1 MLRKLSYNGFK
12 FLSGLIYHNS
22 RENAMKGLKIA
33 LKRMFN
39 HKFIIKMKKNITKLD
54 ISIKNGINKVFGTS
68 KLTRKEQI
76 AKDKTYQHACNCNI
90 KSDNFKAKLL
100 NFLATERGKEF
111 VRVLP
116 FRSVERLFYIRHKGT
131 FKTHFRGTSNDYIV
145 PFELPFK
152 SRDRN
157 LDCIKEVLVRAR
169 IGVPEIMGY
178 EKWLKTYKSAKKP
191 KWKDDPYHPQPKLLT
206 KGKVYDHEK
215 ILSWESDPRLP
226 ELEKSGEFNAIRGF
240 GTWVVLVSKKKYR
253 IPSEQGQI
261 ALKIQHVNHM
271 DADQYLVQLENH
283 KMEKWVRKHPKPTNA
298 QKKQDLFPKLM
309 DTEWNT
315 REHNAREFI
324 RNNIRAK
331 YDKTNL
337 PIIGRFDIG
346 GNKWE
351 ERIIGYVRDY
361 THLADHINDDYYGNK
376 MNPILKKAYDIFDAY
391 YEHHP
396 NMSNGYIQ
404 NAEKTIG
411 RVLLPSHKS
420 CLQLTLNEGAVL
432 NMTQT
437 YSSAA

>member
-1 MLRKLSYNGFK
+1 
-12 FLSGLIYHNS
+12 
-22 RENAMKGLKIA
+22 
-33 LKRMFN
+33 
-39 HKFIIKMKKNITKLD
+39 MKKNITNID
-54 ISIKNGINKVFGTS
+54 IKIKNGINKVFGMAN
-68 KLTRKEQI
+68 LTHKEQV
-76 AKDKTYQHACNCNI
+76 AKDKIYQHACNRNI
-90 KSDNFKAKLL
+90 QADKFKAKLL
-100 NFLATERGKEF
+100 NFLATERGKTF
-111 VRVLP
+111 VRLLP
-116 FRSVERLFYIRHKGT
+116 YRSVESMFYVRRKGIDKRNYYGST
-131 FKTHFRGTSNDYIV
+131 LDYMV

-152 SRDRN
+152 NRERN
-157 LDCIKEVLVRAR
+157 IDCIKEVLTRAR
-169 IGVPEIMGY
+169 IGIPDLMGY
-178 EKWLKTYKSAKKP
+178 EGWIKKFKSTKKP
-191 KWKDDPYHPQPKLLT
+191 KWKDIPKHPQPKLLS
-206 KGKVYDHEK
+206 KGKVYDHES

-240 GTWVVLVSKKKYR
+240 GTWVVLLSKKKYR
-253 IPSEQGQI
+253 IPSEQEQI

-271 DADQYLVQLENH
+271 DAEQYMIRLENH
-283 KMEKWVRKHPKPTNA
+283 KMEKWVRKHPKPTDA

-324 RNNIRAK
+324 RNKIRAK
-331 YDKTNL
+331 YDKINL
-337 PIIGRFDIG
+337 PVIGRFEDG
-346 GNKWE
+346 DNKWE

-361 THLADHINDDYYGNK
+361 THLADHINDDYYGNE

-411 RVLLPSHKS
+411 RVLLPSHKN
-420 CLQLTLNEGAVL
+420 CLQLTLGGGTVL

>member
-1 MLRKLSYNGFK
+1 
-12 FLSGLIYHNS
+12 
-22 RENAMKGLKIA
+22 
-33 LKRMFN
+33 
-39 HKFIIKMKKNITKLD
+39 MKKNITNID
-54 ISIKNGINKVFGTS
+54 IKIKNGINKVFGMA
-68 KLTRKEQI
+68 KLTHKEQV
-76 AKDKTYQHACNCNI
+76 AKDKMYQYACNRNI
-90 KSDNFKAKLL
+90 QADKFKAKLL
-100 NFLATERGKEF
+100 NFLATERGKTF
-111 VRVLP
+111 VRLLP
-116 FRSVERLFYIRHKGT
+116 YRSIESMFYTRPKGIDK
-131 FKTHFRGTSNDYIV
+131 FHYRGNALDYMV

-157 LDCIKEVLVRAR
+157 IDCIKEVLIRAR

-178 EKWLKTYKSAKKP
+178 EKWLKSYKSAKKP
-191 KWKDDPYHPQPKLLT
+191 KWIDNPRNTQPKLLT

-240 GTWVVLVSKKKYR
+240 GTWVVLLSKKKYR

-271 DADQYLVQLENH
+271 DAEQYMIRLENH
-283 KMEKWVRKHPKPTNA
+283 KMEKWVRKHPKPTDA

-324 RNNIRAK
+324 RNKIRAK

-337 PIIGRFDIG
+337 PVIGRFETGD
-346 GNKWE
+346 NKWE
-351 ERIIGYVRDY
+351 ERIIGHVRDY
-361 THLADHINDDYYGNK
+361 THLADHINDDYYGNE

-411 RVLLPSHKS
+411 RVLLPSHKN
-420 CLQLTLNEGAVL
+420 CLQLTLGGGTVL

>member
-1 MLRKLSYNGFK
+1 
-12 FLSGLIYHNS
+12 
-22 RENAMKGLKIA
+22 
-33 LKRMFN
+33 
-39 HKFIIKMKKNITKLD
+39 MKKNITNID
-54 ISIKNGINKVFGTS
+54 IKIKNGINKVFGMAG
-68 KLTRKEQI
+68 LTHKEQV
-76 AKDKTYQHACNCNI
+76 AKDKMYQHACNRNI
-90 KSDNFKAKLL
+90 QADKFKAKLL
-100 NFLATERGKEF
+100 NFLATERGKTF
-111 VRVLP
+111 VRLLP
-116 FRSVERLFYIRHKGT
+116 YRSIESMFYTRPKGIDK
-131 FKTHFRGTSNDYIV
+131 FHYRGSALDYMV
-145 PFELPFK
+145 PFKLPFK

-157 LDCIKEVLVRAR
+157 LDCIKEVLIRAR

-178 EKWLKTYKSAKKP
+178 EKWLKSYKSAKKP
-191 KWKDDPYHPQPKLLT
+191 KWIDNPRNTQPKLLT

-240 GTWVVLVSKKKYR
+240 GTWVVLLSKKKYR

-271 DADQYLVQLENH
+271 DAEQYMIRLENH
-283 KMEKWVRKHPKPTNA
+283 KMEKWVRKHPKPTDA

-324 RNNIRAK
+324 RNKICAK

-337 PIIGRFDIG
+337 PVIGRFEAGD
-346 GNKWE
+346 NKWE

-361 THLADHINDDYYGNK
+361 THLADHINDDYYGNE

-411 RVLLPSHKS
+411 RVLLPSHKN
-420 CLQLTLNEGAVL
+420 CLQLTLGGGTVL

>member
-1 MLRKLSYNGFK
+1 
-12 FLSGLIYHNS
+12 
-22 RENAMKGLKIA
+22 
-33 LKRMFN
+33 
-39 HKFIIKMKKNITKLD
+39 MKKNITNID
-54 ISIKNGINKVFGTS
+54 IKIKNGINKVFGMAN
-68 KLTRKEQI
+68 LTHKEQV
-76 AKDKTYQHACNCNI
+76 AKDKIYQHACNRNI
-90 KSDNFKAKLL
+90 QADKFKAKLL
-100 NFLATERGKEF
+100 NFLATERGKTF
-111 VRVLP
+111 VRLLP
-116 FRSVERLFYIRHKGT
+116 YRSVESMFYVRRKGIDKRNYHGST
-131 FKTHFRGTSNDYIV
+131 LDYMV

-152 SRDRN
+152 NRERN
-157 LDCIKEVLVRAR
+157 IDCIKEVLTRAR
-169 IGVPEIMGY
+169 IGIPDLMGY
-178 EKWLKTYKSAKKP
+178 EGWIKKFKSTKKP
-191 KWKDDPYHPQPKLLT
+191 KWKDIPKHPQPKLLS
-206 KGKVYDHEK
+206 KGKVYDHES

-240 GTWVVLVSKKKYR
+240 GTWVVLLSKKKYR
-253 IPSEQGQI
+253 IPSEQEQI

-271 DADQYLVQLENH
+271 DAEQYMIRLENH
-283 KMEKWVRKHPKPTNA
+283 KMEKWVRKHPKPTDA

-324 RNNIRAK
+324 RNKIRAK
-331 YDKTNL
+331 YDKINL
-337 PIIGRFDIG
+337 PVIGRFEDG
-346 GNKWE
+346 DNKWE

-361 THLADHINDDYYGNK
+361 THLADHINDDYYGNE

-411 RVLLPSHKS
+411 RVLLPSHKN
-420 CLQLTLNEGAVL
+420 CLQLTLGGGTVL

>member
-1 MLRKLSYNGFK
+1 
-12 FLSGLIYHNS
+12 
-22 RENAMKGLKIA
+22 
-33 LKRMFN
+33 
-39 HKFIIKMKKNITKLD
+39 MKKNITNID
-54 ISIKNGINKVFGTS
+54 IKIKNGINKVFGMAN
-68 KLTRKEQI
+68 LTHKEQV
-76 AKDKTYQHACNCNI
+76 AKDKIYQHACNRNI
-90 KSDNFKAKLL
+90 QADKFKAKLL
-100 NFLATERGKEF
+100 NFLATERGKTF
-111 VRVLP
+111 VRLLP
-116 FRSVERLFYIRHKGT
+116 YRSVESMFYTRPKGIDK
-131 FKTHFRGTSNDYIV
+131 FHYCGSALDYIV

-152 SRDRN
+152 NRERN
-157 LDCIKEVLVRAR
+157 VDCIKEVLVRAR
-169 IGVPEIMGY
+169 IGIPDLMGY
-178 EKWLKTYKSAKKP
+178 EGWIKKFKSTKKP
-191 KWKDDPYHPQPKLLT
+191 KWKDIPKHPQPKLLS
-206 KGKVYDHEK
+206 KGKVYDHES

-240 GTWVVLVSKKKYR
+240 GTWVVLLSKKKYS

-271 DADQYLVQLENH
+271 DAEQYMIRLENH
-283 KMEKWVRKHPKPTNA
+283 KMEKWVRKHPKPTDA

-324 RNNIRAK
+324 RNKIRAK

-337 PIIGRFDIG
+337 PVIGRFEAG

-361 THLADHINDDYYGNK
+361 THLADHINDDYYGNE

-404 NAEKTIG
+404 NAEKTMG
-411 RVLLPSHKS
+411 RVLLPSHKN
-420 CLQLTLNEGAVL
+420 CLQLTLGGGTVL

>member
-1 MLRKLSYNGFK
+1 
-12 FLSGLIYHNS
+12 
-22 RENAMKGLKIA
+22 
-33 LKRMFN
+33 
-39 HKFIIKMKKNITKLD
+39 MKKNITNID
-54 ISIKNGINKVFGTS
+54 IKIKNGINKVFGMA
-68 KLTRKEQI
+68 KLTHKEQV
-76 AKDKTYQHACNCNI
+76 AKDKMYQYACNRNI
-90 KSDNFKAKLL
+90 QADKFKAKLL
-100 NFLATERGKEF
+100 NFLATERGKTF
-111 VRVLP
+111 VRLLP
-116 FRSVERLFYIRHKGT
+116 YRSIESMFYTRPKGIDK
-131 FKTHFRGTSNDYIV
+131 FHYRGNALDYMV

-152 SRDRN
+152 SRNRN
-157 LDCIKEVLVRAR
+157 LDCIKEVLIRAR

-178 EKWLKTYKSAKKP
+178 EKWLKSYKSAKKP
-191 KWKDDPYHPQPKLLT
+191 KWIDNPRNTQPKLLT

-240 GTWVVLVSKKKYR
+240 GTWVVLLSKKKYR

-271 DADQYLVQLENH
+271 DAEQYMIRLENH
-283 KMEKWVRKHPKPTNA
+283 KMEKWVRKHPKPTDA

-324 RNNIRAK
+324 RNKIRAK

-337 PIIGRFDIG
+337 PVIGRFETGD
-346 GNKWE
+346 NKWE
-351 ERIIGYVRDY
+351 ERIIGHVRDY
-361 THLADHINDDYYGNK
+361 THLADHINDDYYGNE

-411 RVLLPSHKS
+411 RVLLPSHKN
-420 CLQLTLNEGAVL
+420 CLQLTLGGGTVL

>member
-1 MLRKLSYNGFK
+1 
-12 FLSGLIYHNS
+12 
-22 RENAMKGLKIA
+22 
-33 LKRMFN
+33 
-39 HKFIIKMKKNITKLD
+39 MKKNITNID
-54 ISIKNGINKVFGTS
+54 IKIKNGINKVFGMAN
-68 KLTRKEQI
+68 LTHKEQV
-76 AKDKTYQHACNCNI
+76 AKDKMYQHACNRNI
-90 KSDNFKAKLL
+90 QADKFKAKLL
-100 NFLATERGKEF
+100 NFLATERGKTF
-111 VRVLP
+111 VRLLP
-116 FRSVERLFYIRHKGT
+116 YRSIESMFYTRPKGIDKRHYHG
-131 FKTHFRGTSNDYIV
+131 SALDYIV

-152 SRDRN
+152 NRERN
-157 LDCIKEVLVRAR
+157 VDCIKEVLAK
-169 IGVPEIMGY
+169 EKYMIMNLYFRGN
-178 EKWLKTYKSAKKP
+178 KKFKSTKKP
-191 KWKDDPYHPQPKLLT
+191 KWKDIPRYPQPKLLT

-271 DADQYLVQLENH
+271 DAEQYMIRLENH
-283 KMEKWVRKHPKPTNA
+283 KMEKWVRKHPKPTDA
-298 QKKQDLFPKLM
+298 QKKQDLFPELM

-324 RNNIRAK
+324 RNKIRAK

-337 PIIGRFDIG
+337 PVIGRFEAGD
-346 GNKWE
+346 NKWE

-361 THLADHINDDYYGNK
+361 THLADHINDDYYGNE

-411 RVLLPSHKS
+411 RVLLPSHKN
-420 CLQLTLNEGAVL
+420 CLKLTLGGGTVL

>member
-1 MLRKLSYNGFK
+1 
-12 FLSGLIYHNS
+12 
-22 RENAMKGLKIA
+22 
-33 LKRMFN
+33 MFN

-68 KLTRKEQI
+68 KLTCKEQI
-76 AKDKTYQHACNCNI
+76 AKDKMYQHACNCNI
-90 KSDNFKAKLL
+90 KADNFKAKLL

-116 FRSVERLFYIRHKGT
+116 FRTVERLFYIRHKGT
-131 FKTHFRGTSNDYIV
+131 SKTHFRGTSNDYIV

-178 EKWLKTYKSAKKP
+178 EKWLKAYTSAKKP
-191 KWKDDPYHPQPKLLT
+191 KWINNPHHTQPKLLT

-283 KMEKWVRKHPKPTNA
+283 KMEKWVRKHPKPTDA

-337 PIIGRFDIG
+337 PVIGRFDIG
-346 GNKWE
+346 NNKWE

-411 RVLLPSHKS
+411 RVLLPSHKN
-420 CLQLTLNEGAVL
+420 CLQLTLNGGTVL

>member
-1 MLRKLSYNGFK
+1 
-12 FLSGLIYHNS
+12 
-22 RENAMKGLKIA
+22 
-33 LKRMFN
+33 
-39 HKFIIKMKKNITKLD
+39 MKKNITNID
-54 ISIKNGINKVFGTS
+54 IKIKNGINKVFGMAN
-68 KLTRKEQI
+68 LTHKEQVV
-76 AKDKTYQHACNCNI
+76 KDKMYQHACNRNI
-90 KSDNFKAKLL
+90 QADKFKAKLL
-100 NFLATERGKEF
+100 NFLATERGKTF
-111 VRVLP
+111 VRLLP
-116 FRSVERLFYIRHKGT
+116 YRSVESMFYTRHKGIDK
-131 FKTHFRGTSNDYIV
+131 FHYRGSALDYMV

-157 LDCIKEVLVRAR
+157 LDCIKEVLIRAR

-178 EKWLKTYKSAKKP
+178 EKWLKSYKSAKKP
-191 KWKDDPYHPQPKLLT
+191 KWIDNPRNTQPKLLT
-206 KGKVYDHEK
+206 KGKICDHEK

-240 GTWVVLVSKKKYR
+240 GTWVVLLSKKNYR

-271 DADQYLVQLENH
+271 DAEQYMIRLENH
-283 KMEKWVRKHPKPTNA
+283 KMEKWVRKHPKPTDA

-324 RNNIRAK
+324 RNKIRAK

-337 PIIGRFDIG
+337 PVIGRFEAGD
-346 GNKWE
+346 NKWE

-361 THLADHINDDYYGNK
+361 THLADHINDDYYGNE

-404 NAEKTIG
+404 NAEKTMG
-411 RVLLPSHKS
+411 RVLLPSHKN
-420 CLQLTLNEGAVL
+420 CLQLTLGGRTVL

>member
-1 MLRKLSYNGFK
+1 
-12 FLSGLIYHNS
+12 
-22 RENAMKGLKIA
+22 
-33 LKRMFN
+33 
-39 HKFIIKMKKNITKLD
+39 MKKNITNID
-54 ISIKNGINKVFGTS
+54 IKIKNGINKVFGMAN
-68 KLTRKEQI
+68 LTHKEQV
-76 AKDKTYQHACNCNI
+76 AKDKMYQHACNRNI
-90 KSDNFKAKLL
+90 QADKFKAKLL
-100 NFLATERGKEF
+100 NFLATERGKTF
-111 VRVLP
+111 VRLLP
-116 FRSVERLFYIRHKGT
+116 YRSVESMFYVQRKGIDK
-131 FKTHFRGTSNDYIV
+131 FHYRGSALDYMV

-157 LDCIKEVLVRAR
+157 LDCIKEVLIRAR

-178 EKWLKTYKSAKKP
+178 EKWLKSYKSAKKP
-191 KWKDDPYHPQPKLLT
+191 KWIDNPRNTQPKLLT

-226 ELEKSGEFNAIRGF
+226 ELEKSGEFNVIRGF
-240 GTWVVLVSKKKYR
+240 GTWVVLLSKKKYR

-271 DADQYLVQLENH
+271 DAEQYMIRLENH
-283 KMEKWVRKHPKPTNA
+283 KMEKWVRKHPKPTDA

-324 RNNIRAK
+324 RNKIRAK

-337 PIIGRFDIG
+337 PVIGRFEAGD
-346 GNKWE
+346 NKWE
-351 ERIIGYVRDY
+351 ERIIGHVRDY
-361 THLADHINDDYYGNK
+361 THLADHINDDYYGNE

-404 NAEKTIG
+404 NAENTIG
-411 RVLLPSHKS
+411 RVLLPSHKN
-420 CLQLTLNEGAVL
+420 CLQLTLGGGTVL

>member
-1 MLRKLSYNGFK
+1 
-12 FLSGLIYHNS
+12 
-22 RENAMKGLKIA
+22 
-33 LKRMFN
+33 
-39 HKFIIKMKKNITKLD
+39 MKKNITNID
-54 ISIKNGINKVFGTS
+54 IKIKNGINKVFGMAN
-68 KLTRKEQI
+68 LTHKEQV
-76 AKDKTYQHACNCNI
+76 AKDKTYQHACNRNI
-90 KSDNFKAKLL
+90 QADKFKAKLL
-100 NFLATERGKEF
+100 NFLATERGKTF
-111 VRVLP
+111 VRLLP
-116 FRSVERLFYIRHKGT
+116 YRSIESMFYTRPKGIDK
-131 FKTHFRGTSNDYIV
+131 FHYRGSALDYMV

-157 LDCIKEVLVRAR
+157 LDCIKEVLIRAR

-178 EKWLKTYKSAKKP
+178 EKWLKSYKSAKKP
-191 KWKDDPYHPQPKLLT
+191 KWIDNPRNTQPKLLT

-240 GTWVVLVSKKKYR
+240 GTWVVLLSKKKYR

-271 DADQYLVQLENH
+271 DAEQYMIRLENH
-283 KMEKWVRKHPKPTNA
+283 KMEKWVRKHPKPTDA

-324 RNNIRAK
+324 RNKIRAK

-337 PIIGRFDIG
+337 PVIGRFEAGD
-346 GNKWE
+346 NKWE
-351 ERIIGYVRDY
+351 ERVIGHVRDY
-361 THLADHINDDYYGNK
+361 THLADHINDDYYGNE

-411 RVLLPSHKS
+411 RVLLPSHKN
-420 CLQLTLNEGAVL
+420 CLQLTLGGGTVL

>member
-1 MLRKLSYNGFK
+1 
-12 FLSGLIYHNS
+12 
-22 RENAMKGLKIA
+22 
-33 LKRMFN
+33 
-39 HKFIIKMKKNITKLD
+39 MKKNITNID
-54 ISIKNGINKVFGTS
+54 IKIKNGINKVFGMAN
-68 KLTRKEQI
+68 LTHKEQV
-76 AKDKTYQHACNCNI
+76 AKDKTYQHACNRNI
-90 KSDNFKAKLL
+90 QADKFKAKLL
-100 NFLATERGKEF
+100 NFLATERGKTF
-111 VRVLP
+111 VRLLP
-116 FRSVERLFYIRHKGT
+116 YRSVESMFYTRPKGIDKRHYHG
-131 FKTHFRGTSNDYIV
+131 SALDYIV

-152 SRDRN
+152 NRERN
-157 LDCIKEVLVRAR
+157 VDCIKEVLTRAR
-169 IGVPEIMGY
+169 IGIPDLMGY
-178 EKWLKTYKSAKKP
+178 EGWIKKFKSTKKP
-191 KWKDDPYHPQPKLLT
+191 KWKDIPKHPQPKLLS
-206 KGKVYDHEK
+206 KGKVYDHES

-240 GTWVVLVSKKKYR
+240 GTWVVLLSKKKYR

-271 DADQYLVQLENH
+271 DAEQYMIRLENH
-283 KMEKWVRKHPKPTNA
+283 KMEKWVRKHPKPTDA
-298 QKKQDLFPKLM
+298 QKKQDLFPELM

-324 RNNIRAK
+324 RNKIRAK

-337 PIIGRFDIG
+337 PVIGRFEVGD
-346 GNKWE
+346 NKWE

-361 THLADHINDDYYGNK
+361 THLADHINDDYYGNE

-411 RVLLPSHKS
+411 RVLLPRHKN
-420 CLQLTLNEGAVL
+420 CLQLTLGGGTVL

>member
-1 MLRKLSYNGFK
+1 
-12 FLSGLIYHNS
+12 
-22 RENAMKGLKIA
+22 
-33 LKRMFN
+33 
-39 HKFIIKMKKNITKLD
+39 MKKNITNID
-54 ISIKNGINKVFGTS
+54 IKIKNGINKVFGMAG
-68 KLTRKEQI
+68 LTHKEQV
-76 AKDKTYQHACNCNI
+76 AKDKMYQHACNRNI
-90 KSDNFKAKLL
+90 QADKFKAKLL
-100 NFLATERGKEF
+100 NFLATERGKTF
-111 VRVLP
+111 VRLLP
-116 FRSVERLFYIRHKGT
+116 YRSVESMFYVRPKGIDK
-131 FKTHFRGTSNDYIV
+131 FHYRGSALDYVV

-152 SRDRN
+152 NRERN
-157 LDCIKEVLVRAR
+157 VDCIKEVLAK
-169 IGVPEIMGY
+169 EKYMIMNLYFRGN
-178 EKWLKTYKSAKKP
+178 KKFKSTKKP
-191 KWKDDPYHPQPKLLT
+191 KWKDIPRHPQPKLLT

-240 GTWVVLVSKKKYR
+240 GTWVVLLSKKKYC

-271 DADQYLVQLENH
+271 DAEQYMIRLENH
-283 KMEKWVRKHPKPTNA
+283 KMEKWVRKHPKPTDA

-324 RNNIRAK
+324 RNKIRAK

-337 PIIGRFDIG
+337 PVIGRFEAGD
-346 GNKWE
+346 NKWE

-361 THLADHINDDYYGNK
+361 THLADHINDDYYGNE

-411 RVLLPSHKS
+411 RVLLPSHKN
-420 CLQLTLNEGAVL
+420 CLQLTLGGGTVL

>member
-1 MLRKLSYNGFK
+1 
-12 FLSGLIYHNS
+12 
-22 RENAMKGLKIA
+22 
-33 LKRMFN
+33 
-39 HKFIIKMKKNITKLD
+39 MKKNITNID
-54 ISIKNGINKVFGTS
+54 IKIKNGINKVFGMA
-68 KLTRKEQI
+68 KLTHKEQV
-76 AKDKTYQHACNCNI
+76 AKDKMYQYACNRNI
-90 KSDNFKAKLL
+90 QADKFKAKLL
-100 NFLATERGKEF
+100 NFLATERGKTF
-111 VRVLP
+111 VRLLP
-116 FRSVERLFYIRHKGT
+116 YRSVESMFYTRPKGIDK
-131 FKTHFRGTSNDYIV
+131 FHYRGNALDYMV

-152 SRDRN
+152 SRNRN
-157 LDCIKEVLVRAR
+157 LDCIKEVLIRAR

-178 EKWLKTYKSAKKP
+178 EKWLKSYKSAKKP
-191 KWKDDPYHPQPKLLT
+191 KWIDNPRNTQPKLLT

-240 GTWVVLVSKKKYR
+240 GTWVVLLSKKKYR

-271 DADQYLVQLENH
+271 DAEQYMIRLENH
-283 KMEKWVRKHPKPTNA
+283 KMEKWVRKHPKPTDA

-324 RNNIRAK
+324 RNKIRAK

-337 PIIGRFDIG
+337 PVIGRFETGD
-346 GNKWE
+346 NKLE
-351 ERIIGYVRDY
+351 ERVIGHVRDY
-361 THLADHINDDYYGNK
+361 THLADHINDDYYGNE

-411 RVLLPSHKS
+411 RVLLPSHKN
-420 CLQLTLNEGAVL
+420 CLQLTLGGGTVL

>member
-1 MLRKLSYNGFK
+1 M
-12 FLSGLIYHNS
+12 
-22 RENAMKGLKIA
+22 E
-33 LKRMFN
+33 
-39 HKFIIKMKKNITKLD
+39 KNITNID
-54 ISIKNGINKVFGTS
+54 IKIKNGINKVFGMAN
-68 KLTRKEQI
+68 LTHKEQV
-76 AKDKTYQHACNCNI
+76 AKDKMYQHACNRNI
-90 KSDNFKAKLL
+90 QADKFKAKLL
-100 NFLATERGKEF
+100 NFLATERGKTF
-111 VRVLP
+111 VRLLP
-116 FRSVERLFYIRHKGT
+116 YRSIESMFYTRPKGIDK
-131 FKTHFRGTSNDYIV
+131 FHYRGSALDYMV
-145 PFELPFK
+145 PFKLPFK

-157 LDCIKEVLVRAR
+157 LDCIKEVLIRAR

-178 EKWLKTYKSAKKP
+178 EKWLKSYKSAKKP
-191 KWKDDPYHPQPKLLT
+191 KWIDNPRNTQPKLLT

-240 GTWVVLVSKKKYR
+240 GTWVVLLSKKKYR

-271 DADQYLVQLENH
+271 DAEQYMIRLENH
-283 KMEKWVRKHPKPTNA
+283 KMEKWVRKHPKPTDA

-324 RNNIRAK
+324 RNKIRAK

-337 PIIGRFDIG
+337 PVIGRFEAGD
-346 GNKWE
+346 NKWE

-361 THLADHINDDYYGNK
+361 THLADHINDDYYGNE

-404 NAEKTIG
+404 NAEKTTG
-411 RVLLPSHKS
+411 RVLLPSHKN
-420 CLQLTLNEGAVL
+420 CLQLTLGGGTVL

>member
-1 MLRKLSYNGFK
+1 
-12 FLSGLIYHNS
+12 
-22 RENAMKGLKIA
+22 
-33 LKRMFN
+33 
-39 HKFIIKMKKNITKLD
+39 MKKNITNID
-54 ISIKNGINKVFGTS
+54 IKIKNGINKVFGMAN
-68 KLTRKEQI
+68 LTHKEQV
-76 AKDKTYQHACNCNI
+76 AKDKMYQHACNRNI
-90 KSDNFKAKLL
+90 QADKFKAKLL
-100 NFLATERGKEF
+100 NFLATERGKTF
-111 VRVLP
+111 VRLLP
-116 FRSVERLFYIRHKGT
+116 YRSVESMFYVRRKGIDK
-131 FKTHFRGTSNDYIV
+131 FHYRGSALDYIV

-152 SRDRN
+152 NRERN
-157 LDCIKEVLVRAR
+157 IDCIKEVLTRAN
-169 IGVPEIMGY
+169 IGIPDLIGY
-178 EKWLKTYKSAKKP
+178 EGWLKKFKSTKKP
-191 KWKDDPYHPQPKLLT
+191 KWIDNQHHPQPKLLT
-206 KGKVYDHEK
+206 KSKVYDHEK

-226 ELEKSGEFNAIRGF
+226 ELEKSGEFNTIRGF

-271 DADQYLVQLENH
+271 DAEQYMIRLENH
-283 KMEKWVRKHPKPTNA
+283 KMEKWVRKHPKPTDA
-298 QKKQDLFPKLM
+298 QKKQDLFPELM

-324 RNNIRAK
+324 RNKIRAK

-337 PIIGRFDIG
+337 PVIGRFEVGD
-346 GNKWE
+346 NKWE
-351 ERIIGYVRDY
+351 ERIIGHVRDY
-361 THLADHINDDYYGNK
+361 THIADHINDDYYGNE

-411 RVLLPSHKS
+411 RVLLPSHKN
-420 CLQLTLNEGAVL
+420 CLQLTLGGGAVL

>member
-1 MLRKLSYNGFK
+1 
-12 FLSGLIYHNS
+12 
-22 RENAMKGLKIA
+22 
-33 LKRMFN
+33 MFN
-39 HKFIIKMKKNITKLD
+39 HKFIIKMKKNMTKLD

-76 AKDKTYQHACNCNI
+76 AKDKMYQHACNCNI
-90 KSDNFKAKLL
+90 KADNFKAKLL

-131 FKTHFRGTSNDYIV
+131 SKTHFRRTSNDYIV

-169 IGVPEIMGY
+169 IGVPEIIGY
-178 EKWLKTYKSAKKP
+178 GKWLKTYKSAKKP
-191 KWKDDPYHPQPKLLT
+191 KWKDDPYYPQPKLLT
-206 KGKVYDHEK
+206 KGKVYDHES

-240 GTWVVLVSKKKYR
+240 GTWVFLLSKKKYR

-271 DADQYLVQLENH
+271 DAEQYMIRLENH
-283 KMEKWVRKHPKPTNA
+283 KMEKWVRKHPKPTDA
-298 QKKQDLFPKLM
+298 QKKQDLFPELM

-315 REHNAREFI
+315 HEHNAREFI
-324 RNNIRAK
+324 RNKIRAK

-337 PIIGRFDIG
+337 PVIGRFEDG
-346 GNKWE
+346 DNKWE

-361 THLADHINDDYYGNK
+361 THLADHINDDYYGNE

-411 RVLLPSHKS
+411 RVLLPSHKN
-420 CLQLTLNEGAVL
+420 CLQLTLGGGTVL

>member
-1 MLRKLSYNGFK
+1 
-12 FLSGLIYHNS
+12 
-22 RENAMKGLKIA
+22 
-33 LKRMFN
+33 
-39 HKFIIKMKKNITKLD
+39 MKKNITNID
-54 ISIKNGINKVFGTS
+54 IKIKNGINKVFGMAN
-68 KLTRKEQI
+68 LTHKEQV
-76 AKDKTYQHACNCNI
+76 AKDKMYQHACNRNI
-90 KSDNFKAKLL
+90 QADKFKAKLL
-100 NFLATERGKEF
+100 NFLATERGKTF
-111 VRVLP
+111 VRLLP
-116 FRSVERLFYIRHKGT
+116 YRSIESMFYTRSKGIDK
-131 FKTHFRGTSNDYIV
+131 FHYRGSALDYMV

-157 LDCIKEVLVRAR
+157 LDCIKEVLIRAR

-178 EKWLKTYKSAKKP
+178 EKWLKSYKSAKKP
-191 KWKDDPYHPQPKLLT
+191 KWIDNPRNTQPKLLT

-240 GTWVVLVSKKKYR
+240 GTWVVLLSKKKYR

-271 DADQYLVQLENH
+271 DAEQYMIRLENH
-283 KMEKWVRKHPKPTNA
+283 KMEKWVRKHPKPTDA

-324 RNNIRAK
+324 RNKIRAK

-337 PIIGRFDIG
+337 PVIGRFEAGD
-346 GNKWE
+346 NKWE

-361 THLADHINDDYYGNK
+361 THLADHINDDYYGNE
-376 MNPILKKAYDIFDAY
+376 MSPILKKAYDIFDAY

-411 RVLLPSHKS
+411 RVLLPSHKN
-420 CLQLTLNEGAVL
+420 CLQLTLGGGAVL

>member
-1 MLRKLSYNGFK
+1 
-12 FLSGLIYHNS
+12 
-22 RENAMKGLKIA
+22 
-33 LKRMFN
+33 
-39 HKFIIKMKKNITKLD
+39 MKKNITNID
-54 ISIKNGINKVFGTS
+54 IKIKNGINKVFGMAG
-68 KLTRKEQI
+68 LTHKEQVT
-76 AKDKTYQHACNCNI
+76 KDKMYQHACNRNI
-90 KSDNFKAKLL
+90 QADKFKAKLL

-116 FRSVERLFYIRHKGT
+116 FRSVERLFYIRHKGCS
-131 FKTHFRGTSNDYIV
+131 KTHFKGTPNDYIV

-152 SRDRN
+152 SRGRN

-191 KWKDDPYHPQPKLLT
+191 KWIDNPHHTQPKLLT

-271 DADQYLVQLENH
+271 DAEQYMIRLENH
-283 KMEKWVRKHPKPTNA
+283 KMEKWVRKHPKPTDT
-298 QKKQDLFPKLM
+298 QKKQDLFPELM

-324 RNNIRAK
+324 RNKIRAK

-337 PIIGRFDIG
+337 PVIGRFETED
-346 GNKWE
+346 NKWE
-351 ERIIGYVRDY
+351 ERVIGHVRDY
-361 THLADHINDDYYGNK
+361 THLADHINDDYYGKK

-391 YEHHP
+391 YKHHP

-411 RVLLPSHKS
+411 RVLLPSHKN
-420 CLQLTLNEGAVL
+420 CLQLTLGGGTVL

>member
-1 MLRKLSYNGFK
+1 
-12 FLSGLIYHNS
+12 
-22 RENAMKGLKIA
+22 
-33 LKRMFN
+33 
-39 HKFIIKMKKNITKLD
+39 MKKNITNID
-54 ISIKNGINKVFGTS
+54 IKIKNGINKVFGMAN
-68 KLTRKEQI
+68 LTNKEQV
-76 AKDKTYQHACNCNI
+76 AKDKMYQHACNRNI
-90 KSDNFKAKLL
+90 QADKFKAKLL
-100 NFLATERGKEF
+100 NFLATERGKTF
-111 VRVLP
+111 VRLLP
-116 FRSVERLFYIRHKGT
+116 YRSVESMFYVLRKGIDK
-131 FKTHFRGTSNDYIV
+131 FHYRGSALDYIV

-157 LDCIKEVLVRAR
+157 LDCIKEVLIRAR

-178 EKWLKTYKSAKKP
+178 EKWLKSYKSAKKP
-191 KWKDDPYHPQPKLLT
+191 KWIDNPRNTQPKLLT

-240 GTWVVLVSKKKYR
+240 GTWVVLLSKKKYR

-271 DADQYLVQLENH
+271 DAEQYMIRLENH
-283 KMEKWVRKHPKPTNA
+283 KMEKWVRKHPKPTDA

-309 DTEWNT
+309 DIEWNT

-324 RNNIRAK
+324 RNKIRAK

-337 PIIGRFDIG
+337 PVIGRFEAGD
-346 GNKWE
+346 NKWE

-361 THLADHINDDYYGNK
+361 THLADHINDDYYGNE

-411 RVLLPSHKS
+411 RVLLPSHKN
-420 CLQLTLNEGAVL
+420 CLQLTLGGGTVL

>member
-1 MLRKLSYNGFK
+1 
-12 FLSGLIYHNS
+12 
-22 RENAMKGLKIA
+22 
-33 LKRMFN
+33 
-39 HKFIIKMKKNITKLD
+39 MKKNITNID
-54 ISIKNGINKVFGTS
+54 IKIKNGINKVFGMAD
-68 KLTRKEQI
+68 LTHKEQV
-76 AKDKTYQHACNCNI
+76 AKNKMYQHACNRNI
-90 KSDNFKAKLL
+90 QADKFKAKLL

-116 FRSVERLFYIRHKGT
+116 FRSVERLFYIRHKGYS
-131 FKTHFRGTSNDYIV
+131 KTHFKGTPNDYIV

-178 EKWLKTYKSAKKP
+178 EGWLKKFKSTKKP
-191 KWKDDPYHPQPKLLT
+191 KWIDNPHHTQPKLLT
-206 KGKVYDHEK
+206 KGKVYDNEK

-226 ELEKSGEFNAIRGF
+226 ELEKSGEFNTIRGF

-261 ALKIQHVNHM
+261 DLKIQHVNHM
-271 DADQYLVQLENH
+271 DAEQYMIRLENH
-283 KMEKWVRKHPKPTNA
+283 KMEKWVRKHPKPTDA

-324 RNNIRAK
+324 RNKIRAK

-337 PIIGRFDIG
+337 PVIGRFETGD
-346 GNKWE
+346 NKWE
-351 ERIIGYVRDY
+351 ERVIGHVRDY
-361 THLADHINDDYYGNK
+361 THLADHINDDYYGKK

-391 YEHHP
+391 YECHP

-411 RVLLPSHKS
+411 RVLLPSHKN
-420 CLQLTLNEGAVL
+420 CLQLTLGGGAVL

>member
-1 MLRKLSYNGFK
+1 M
-12 FLSGLIYHNS
+12 
-22 RENAMKGLKIA
+22 
-33 LKRMFN
+33 
-39 HKFIIKMKKNITKLD
+39 
-54 ISIKNGINKVFGTS
+54 
-68 KLTRKEQI
+68 LTR
-76 AKDKTYQHACNCNI
+76 ANI
-90 KSDNFKAKLL
+90 GIPDL
-100 NFLATERGKEF
+100 
-111 VRVLP
+111 
-116 FRSVERLFYIRHKGT
+116 
-131 FKTHFRGTSNDYIV
+131 
-145 PFELPFK
+145 
-152 SRDRN
+152 
-157 LDCIKEVLVRAR
+157 
-169 IGVPEIMGY
+169 MGY
-178 EKWLKTYKSAKKP
+178 EGWIKKFKSTKKP
-191 KWKDDPYHPQPKLLT
+191 KWKDIPKHPQPKLLS
-206 KGKVYDHEK
+206 KGKVYDHES

-261 ALKIQHVNHM
+261 ALKIQHINHM
-271 DADQYLVQLENH
+271 DADKYLVQLENH
-283 KMEKWVRKHPKPTNA
+283 KMEKWVRKHPKPTDA
-298 QKKQDLFPKLM
+298 QKKQDLFPELM

-324 RNNIRAK
+324 RNKIRAK

-337 PIIGRFDIG
+337 PVIGRFEAGD
-346 GNKWE
+346 NKWE

-361 THLADHINDDYYGNK
+361 THLADHINDDYYGNE

-411 RVLLPSHKS
+411 RVLLPSHKN
-420 CLQLTLNEGAVL
+420 CLQLTLGGGTVI

>member
-1 MLRKLSYNGFK
+1 
-12 FLSGLIYHNS
+12 
-22 RENAMKGLKIA
+22 
-33 LKRMFN
+33 MFN

-76 AKDKTYQHACNCNI
+76 AKDKMYQHACNCNI
-90 KSDNFKAKLL
+90 KADNFKAKLL
-100 NFLATERGKEF
+100 NFLATERGEEF

-131 FKTHFRGTSNDYIV
+131 SKKHFKGTSDDYIV

-169 IGVPEIMGY
+169 IGVPEIIGY

-191 KWKDDPYHPQPKLLT
+191 KRKDNPHYPQPKLLT
-206 KGKVYDHEK
+206 KGKIYDHEK

-261 ALKIQHVNHM
+261 ALKIQHINHM
-271 DADQYLVQLENH
+271 DADKYLVQLENH
-283 KMEKWVRKHPKPTNA
+283 KMEKWVRKHPKPTDA

-337 PIIGRFDIG
+337 PVIGRFDIG
-346 GNKWE
+346 VNKWE

-420 CLQLTLNEGAVL
+420 CLQLTLNGGTVL

>member
-1 MLRKLSYNGFK
+1 
-12 FLSGLIYHNS
+12 
-22 RENAMKGLKIA
+22 
-33 LKRMFN
+33 
-39 HKFIIKMKKNITKLD
+39 MKKNITNID
-54 ISIKNGINKVFGTS
+54 IKIKNGINKVFGMVN
-68 KLTRKEQI
+68 LTHKEQV
-76 AKDKTYQHACNCNI
+76 AKDKMYQHACNRNI
-90 KSDNFKAKLL
+90 QADKFKAKLL
-100 NFLATERGKEF
+100 NFLATERGKTF
-111 VRVLP
+111 VRLLP
-116 FRSVERLFYIRHKGT
+116 YRSIESMFYTRPKGIDK
-131 FKTHFRGTSNDYIV
+131 FHYRGSALDYMV

-157 LDCIKEVLVRAR
+157 LDCIKEVLIRAR

-178 EKWLKTYKSAKKP
+178 EKWLKSYKSAKKP
-191 KWKDDPYHPQPKLLT
+191 KWIDNPRNTQPKLLT

-240 GTWVVLVSKKKYR
+240 GTWVVLLSKKKYR

-271 DADQYLVQLENH
+271 DAEQYMIRLENH
-283 KMEKWVRKHPKPTNA
+283 KMEKWVRKHPKPTDA

-324 RNNIRAK
+324 RNKIRAK

-337 PIIGRFDIG
+337 PVIGRFEAGD
-346 GNKWE
+346 NKWE

-361 THLADHINDDYYGNK
+361 THLADHINDDYYGNE

-411 RVLLPSHKS
+411 RVLLPSHKN
-420 CLQLTLNEGAVL
+420 CLQLTLGGGTVL

>member
-1 MLRKLSYNGFK
+1 
-12 FLSGLIYHNS
+12 
-22 RENAMKGLKIA
+22 
-33 LKRMFN
+33 
-39 HKFIIKMKKNITKLD
+39 MKKNITNID
-54 ISIKNGINKVFGTS
+54 IKIKNGINKVFGMAD
-68 KLTRKEQI
+68 LTHKEQV
-76 AKDKTYQHACNCNI
+76 AKDKMYQHACNRNI
-90 KSDNFKAKLL
+90 QADKFKAKLL
-100 NFLATERGKEF
+100 NFLATERGKTF
-111 VRVLP
+111 VRLLP
-116 FRSVERLFYIRHKGT
+116 YRSIESMFYTRPKGIDK
-131 FKTHFRGTSNDYIV
+131 FHYRGSALDYMV

-157 LDCIKEVLVRAR
+157 LDCIKEVLIRAR

-178 EKWLKTYKSAKKP
+178 EKWLKSYKSAKKP
-191 KWKDDPYHPQPKLLT
+191 KWIDNPRNTQPKLLT

-240 GTWVVLVSKKKYR
+240 GTWVVLLSKKKYR

-271 DADQYLVQLENH
+271 DAEQYMIRLENH
-283 KMEKWVRKHPKPTNA
+283 KMEKWVRKHPKPTDA

-324 RNNIRAK
+324 RNKIRAK

-337 PIIGRFDIG
+337 PVIGRFEVGD
-346 GNKWE
+346 NKWE

-361 THLADHINDDYYGNK
+361 THLADHINDDYYGNE

-411 RVLLPSHKS
+411 RVLLPSHKN
-420 CLQLTLNEGAVL
+420 CLQLTLGGGTVL

>member
-1 MLRKLSYNGFK
+1 
-12 FLSGLIYHNS
+12 
-22 RENAMKGLKIA
+22 
-33 LKRMFN
+33 
-39 HKFIIKMKKNITKLD
+39 MKKNITKLD
-54 ISIKNGINKVFGTS
+54 INIKNGINKVFGIS
-68 KLTRKEQI
+68 KLTHKEQV
-76 AKDKTYQHACNCNI
+76 AKDKMYQHACNCNI
-90 KSDNFKAKLL
+90 KADNFKAKLL
-100 NFLATERGKEF
+100 KFLATERGKEF

-116 FRSVERLFYIRHKGT
+116 FRSVERLFYIRHKGYS
-131 FKTHFRGTSNDYIV
+131 KTHFKGTPNEYIV

-191 KWKDDPYHPQPKLLT
+191 KWIDNPHHTQPKLLT

-226 ELEKSGEFNAIRGF
+226 ELEKSGEFNVIRGF

-271 DADQYLVQLENH
+271 NADQYLVQLENH
-283 KMEKWVRKHPKPTNA
+283 KMEKWVRKHPKPTDA

-337 PIIGRFDIG
+337 PVIGRFEIG
-346 GNKWE
+346 DNKWE

-361 THLADHINDDYYGNK
+361 TRLADHINDDYYGNK

-396 NMSNGYIQ
+396 NMSSGYIQ

-411 RVLLPSHKS
+411 RVLLPSHKN
-420 CLQLTLNEGAVL
+420 CLQLTLGGGAVL